1 MCNIKNHPTLS
12 YRLIN
17 NVTGWVAFVVASIT
31 YILTVE
37 PTASLWDCGE
47 FITTSVGL
55 QVGHPPGAPLF
66 MIVSRLFAIFAPS
79 PETQSYMINIMSAL
93 CSGFTILFLFWTIT
107 HLAKKIVIKED
118 GECSMGQLCAIMGA
132 GLIGAL
138 TYTFTD
144 TFWFSAVEGEVYAMS
159 SLFTAVVFWAILK
172 WENVAFQP
180 YANRWLVFIAYMIGL
195 SIGVHLLNLLVIPAI
210 VFIYYFKK
218 YETSKWGIIKSAALS
233 IVILGVIMWGIIPGV
248 IIVAGWFELMFVNSF
263 GLPFNSG
270 VIVYALLLI
279 AGLTYGIRYTL
290 KHNHTIVNTILTCFV
305 VMIIGYSC
313 YAMVVIRSVSNPP
326 IDENSPD
333 NVFALLSYISRD
345 QYGQEPLVYGPYYN
359 APVIGVE
366 DAGPIYYQ
374 NEKTGKYDIVD
385 YKKDVKYD
393 PRFCTVLPRMYSQA
407 RDPQVY
413 MEWVGQPKGPVYMID
428 GQPVQKPSFGQNL
441 SFMFR
446 YQLGHMYFRYFM
458 WNFSGRQNDIQGHGD
473 FRYGNW
479 ITGIPFVDNIL
490 VGDQSLMPDTLK
502 HDKANNKYYMLP
514 FILGLL
520 GMFYQYQRGKQGKKD
535 FWVVM
540 LLFFFTGIAI
550 VLYLNQYP

>member
-1 MCNIKNHPTLS
+1 M
-12 YRLIN
+12 
-17 NVTGWVAFVVASIT
+17 AFVVASIT

-79 PETQSYMINIMSAL
+79 PETQAYMINIMSAL

-107 HLAKKIVIKED
+107 HLAKKVVVKKDEN
-118 GECSMGQLCAIMGA
+118 CTLGQLYAIMGA

-138 TYTFTD
+138 CYTFSD

-195 SIGVHLLNLLVIPAI
+195 SIGVHLLNLLVIPP
-210 VFIYYFKK
+210 
-218 YETSKWGIIKSAALS
+218 SCLS
-233 IVILGVIMWGIIPGV
+233 IISRNTKRPNGGSSRLLLYPAVILGAVLWGV
-248 IIVAGWFELMFVNSF
+248 IPYVIIIAGWFELLFVNSL

-270 VIVYALLLI
+270 VTVYAILLV
-279 AGLTYGIRYTL
+279 AGLAYGIYYTL
-290 KHNHTIVNTILTCFV
+290 KHNHTVVNTILTCFV
-305 VMIIGYSC
+305 VMLIGYSS

-359 APVIGVE
+359 APVIDIEEG
-366 DAGPIYYQ
+366 GPIYYQ
-374 NEKTGKYDIVD
+374 NEKTGKYDVVG
-385 YKKDVKYD
+385 YKTELKYD
-393 PRFCTVLPRMYSQA
+393 PRFCTVLPRMYSTA
-407 RDPQVY
+407 RDPQAY
-413 MEWVGQPKGPVYMID
+413 IEWVGQPAGP
-428 GQPVQKPSFGQNL
+428 
-441 SFMFR
+441 
-446 YQLGHMYFRYFM
+446 MY
-458 WNFSGRQNDIQGHGD
+458 SGGRANPPKTD
-473 FRYGNW
+473 FRAKPE
-479 ITGIPFVDNIL
+479 IHVP
-490 VGDQSLMPDTLK
+490 
-502 HDKANNKYYMLP
+502 LP
-514 FILGLL
+514 ARAYVPEVFHVELL
-520 GMFYQYQRGKQGKKD
+520 R
-535 FWVVM
+535 
-540 LLFFFTGIAI
+540 AAE
-550 VLYLNQYP
+550 